1 VLTAKPEVIAIRALS
16 LSLIILLGALPATA
30 QQATCAMKLDQLRQ
44 APELFGLHLGM
55 TFEQVTAR
63 VPQARFP
70 PADQLGVARTTI
82 NPSFDPGFDQV
93 SFAGARTVSMDFLDG
108 KLTTLWIGYDGS
120 FKWQKLDEFVAG
132 ASKDLNLPEGWPA
145 KGPGRELRCEG
156 FSVFASMIGG
166 SPALRIAN
174 DEAQATITT
183 RREEAEAAKEAA
195 EAAAAAIVIGDT
207 RTKLYYPNDCDE
219 VDKVPVTNRV
229 TLKDKDEAEKAGYKR
244 AKDCP

>member
-1 VLTAKPEVIAIRALS
+1 MAIAISLSLASLIANTGTSWSLGPLSWPASRSLGTSLALFSRRLTAKSVRPL
-16 LSLIILLGALPATA
+16 
-30 QQATCAMKLDQLRQ
+30 
-44 APELFGLHLGM
+44 
-55 TFEQVTAR
+55 
-63 VPQARFP
+63 PQA
-70 PADQLGVARTTI
+70 
-82 NPSFDPGFDQV
+82 

-120 FKWQKLDEFVAG
+120 FKWQKLDEFIAG
-132 ASKDLNLPEGWPA
+132 TSKDLNLPASWPA
-145 KGPGRELRCEG
+145 KGPGRELRCDS

-174 DEAQATITT
+174 DEALTRIAT
-183 RREEAEAAKEAA
+183 RREEVAAAKETA

-229 TLKDKDEAEKAGYKR
+229 TFKDKEEAEKAGYKR
-244 AKDCP
+244 ARDCP

>member
-1 VLTAKPEVIAIRALS
+1 MINIVAFIFQTVKLEQ
-16 LSLIILLGALPATA
+16 LP
-30 QQATCAMKLDQLRQ
+30 QAA
-44 APELFGLHLGM
+44 ELFGFHLGM
-55 TFEQVTAR
+55 TFEQVSAR
-63 VPQARFP
+63 VPQVRFP
-70 PADQLGVARTTI
+70 PADELGVARTTI
-82 NPSFDPGFDQV
+82 NPSFDPGFDQA

-120 FKWQKLDEFVAG
+120 FKWQKLDEFIAG
-132 ASKDLNLPEGWPA
+132 TSKDLNLPASWPA
-145 KGPGRELRCEG
+145 KGPGRELRCDS

-174 DEAQATITT
+174 DEALTRIAT
-183 RREEAEAAKEAA
+183 RREEVAAAKETA

-229 TLKDKDEAEKAGYKR
+229 TFKDKEEAEKAGYKR
-244 AKDCP
+244 ARDCP